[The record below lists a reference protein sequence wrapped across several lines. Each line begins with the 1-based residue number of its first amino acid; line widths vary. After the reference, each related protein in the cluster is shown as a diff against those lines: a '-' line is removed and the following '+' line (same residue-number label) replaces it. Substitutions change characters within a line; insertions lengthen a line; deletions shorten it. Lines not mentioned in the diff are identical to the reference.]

1 MVLLKMDEAF
11 KLNLEDGT
19 INFEWSNQIAQKCRK
34 YQPDRG
40 ELEDQIGVTNQ
51 FFRME
56 KK

>member
-1 MVLLKMDEAF
+1 MDQAL
-11 KLNLEDGT
+11 KLNLEDRT

-34 YQPDRG
+34 YQPDRV